1 MQYSQLYVNHMIPTY
16 QSSNIDTPSIS
27 PDIPEQWEE
36 FSFAEF

>member
-16 QSSNIDTPSIS
+16 QSSNIDTPLPFP

-36 FSFAEF
+36 FSFA